1 METLSYLRLIE
12 LIMAN
17 AQEAAEGGVPTALI
31 AGVVVNVHGERV
43 EICRCFLDETNQ
55 IVLSAD

>member
-12 LIMAN
+12 LIMAH

-31 AGVVVNVHGERV
+31 AGVVVSVGGERV
-43 EICRCFLDETNQ
+43 EIARCFLDDTNQ
-55 IVLSAD
+55 IVMAAR